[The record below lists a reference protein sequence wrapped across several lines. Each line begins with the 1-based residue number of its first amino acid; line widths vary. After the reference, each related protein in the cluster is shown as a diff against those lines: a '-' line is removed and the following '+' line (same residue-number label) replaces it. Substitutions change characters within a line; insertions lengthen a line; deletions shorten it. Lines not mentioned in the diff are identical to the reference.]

1 MIFMKNIQHQ
11 IRGVLAAGIFV
22 GALNCGAQQTN
33 NTDSVPA
40 FSTFNIITRN
50 NIFDPNRTGRIVT
63 DHTPRVRR
71 TVDVLKLVGT
81 MSYEK
86 GKFAF
91 FDGSSADYKKVLEPS
106 ANIIGYTV
114 KDITGTSVTL

>member
-71 TVDVLKLVGT
+71 TVDVLKLVVGIIQNLVAWFQ
-81 MSYEK
+81 SR
-86 GKFAF
+86 F
-91 FDGSSADYKKVLEPS
+91 FRRAARGH
-106 ANIIGYTV
+106 
-114 KDITGTSVTL
+114 